1 MQSAEMPVAADDTMT
16 MHHAALYVSDLQAT
30 RDFYTK
36 ILGMSEIP
44 RPADFTFP
52 GAYFRRGTAE
62 IHVVVETSPQRAASL
77 RPDWSSEELRTGY
90 VVHFA
95 LKVGSLNTFRGVF
108 AATNVVSVGGPRVRA
123 DGVEQIYIADPDGYI
138 IELMEF
144 HDQESAARRRA
155 QLEVSGEAVPVAPGH
170 D

>member
-1 MQSAEMPVAADDTMT
+1 
-16 MHHAALYVSDLQAT
+16 
-30 RDFYTK
+30 
-36 ILGMSEIP
+36 
-44 RPADFTFP
+44 
-52 GAYFRRGTAE
+52 
-62 IHVVVETSPQRAASL
+62 VVVETSPQRAASL
-77 RPDWSSEELRTGY
+77 RPDWSDEELRTGY

-108 AATNVVSVGGPRVRA
+108 AAMNVVPVGGPRVRA

-144 HDQESAARRRA
+144 HDQESAARRRTE
-155 QLEVSGEAVPVAPGH
+155 LEASGEAVPVAPGH